1 MDKERLNMFGNI
13 AKEVIKT
20 YREKIKQNLE
30 DMVSSNNQEKAN
42 EEHEENGWNRWN
54 DKYKNFKIDKTK
66 LGNYIV
72 EKWPIHEPTYFMG
85 MKIGSSVSSNAPE
98 AYGVFRID
106 PYNIEIHPEQTYKV
120 HLTPVGKLKD
130 FMPDRAWYCCDIKS
144 SLDHFHAEYFEDP
157 FEAQDYANKKNAE
170 LFPEYSEFFGVPKN
184 LTNMQKIVKAVFKL

>member
-1 MDKERLNMFGNI
+1 MDKEKINMYGNI

-20 YREKIKQNLE
+20 YGRKIKQNLE
-30 DMVSSNNQEKAN
+30 DKAN
-42 EEHEENGWNRWN
+42 SNEQENPKEDNPWMRWN
-54 DKYKNFKIDKTK
+54 EKYDGFKINKSC

-85 MKIGSSVSSNAPE
+85 VKICSSVSSRAPE

-106 PYNIEIHPEQTYKV
+106 PYNIELNPEQTYKV

-130 FMPDRAWYCCDIKS
+130 FMPDRAWYCSDIET
-144 SLDHFHAEYFEDP
+144 SLNHFQAEYFEDP

-184 LTNMQKIVKAVFKL
+184 LSPMQKIIKAVFKL